1 MYRIE
6 VDCRTGNQR
15 IVQLT
20 AAEIAELQ
28 SRPEPPTPA
37 ELSPVE
43 KLAAVGLTV
52 DDLRALLS

>member
-1 MYRIE
+1 MHRIE
-6 VDCRTGNQR
+6 VDCRTGDQR

-28 SRPEPPTPA
+28 TRPHPSTPI
-37 ELSPVE
+37 ELSPAE